1 MTRKLLYVAVAA
13 VIAAAG
19 AAVALAIYLDRWSN
33 QPLAIAAP
41 TTIIL
46 EPGQSVTQ
54 FARHMQRRELLDS
67 PRLLVWYSRWRG
79 LDTRL
84 QAGEYALAVATTPDV
99 LLNAMA
105 DGDVVQHQVQLLE
118 GTTVTQVL
126 EVLRQ
131 AGELEHTLQ
140 AQTPVALHAELGL
153 DARFAEGMFFPDT
166 YTFTR
171 GATDRSILMR
181 AHEAMLNR
189 AQHAWDNRA
198 DDLSLN
204 DVEELVILASIVEKE
219 TGRAAD
225 RGKISQVFHLRL
237 EKGMLL
243 QTDPTVIYGL
253 GDSFDGNLTR
263 AHLRQDTPFNS
274 YTRRG
279 LPPSAIALPSA
290 ASLEAAAHPEPGDY
304 LYFVARGDGS
314 SQFSRTLAEHN
325 AAVRRYQ
332 LGKGSS

>member
-1 MTRKLLYVAVAA
+1 MTRKLLYVAVTA

-19 AAVALAIYLDRWSN
+19 AAVALAIYVDRWAS
-33 QPLAIAAP
+33 QPLAIDA

-46 EPGQSVTQ
+46 EPGQSVSQ
-54 FARHMQRRELLDS
+54 LAQRLHRRELLDD
-67 PRLLVWYSRWRG
+67 PELLVWYSRWRG

-84 QAGEYALAVATTPDV
+84 QAGEYALAGSTTPDG

-105 DGDVVQHQVQLLE
+105 EGAVVQHQVQLLE
-118 GTTVTQVL
+118 GTTVRQVL

-131 AGELEHTLQ
+131 AGALEHTLQ
-140 AQTPVALHAELGL
+140 AATPAALHAELGL
-153 DARFAEGMFFPDT
+153 SGSFAEGMFFPDT

-171 GATDRSILMR
+171 GASDRSILMR
-181 AHEAMLNR
+181 AHEAMLTR
-189 AQHAWDNRA
+189 AQLAWDGRA
-198 DDLSLN
+198 ENLQLN
-204 DVEELVILASIVEKE
+204 SVEELVILASIVEKE

-225 RGKISQVFHLRL
+225 RAKISQVFHLRL

-253 GDSFDGNLTR
+253 GESFDGNLTR

-314 SQFSRTLAEHN
+314 SQFSRTLEEHN

-332 LGKGSS
+332 LGIDRS